1 MANKSENSDKTLL
14 PHHVQQE
21 LCTTRPLYRQGRK
34 LTAVK
39 VYTINNESQHLLIFQ
54 VPKINLSN
62 ELRNACSKPRFSL
75 NVTMLSISEYN
86 QHA

>member
-1 MANKSENSDKTLL
+1 MENNTENSGKTLL

-39 VYTINNESQHLLIFQ
+39 VRLPNVNIQKHEIIYT
-54 VPKINLSN
+54 
-62 ELRNACSKPRFSL
+62 SL
-75 NVTMLSISEYN
+75 PGIHN
-86 QHA
+86 QQ